1 MQSDPKMEFWVLT
14 MMVTIHFFTENFSRF
29 LKLDILKMS
38 IFEKLYDFLFKKNKI
53 LLDSTFLFRYIVPY
67 KITILS
73 IIKRSIYPILFVRCS
88 VPLVPWG
95 SEATHRDPFNRP
107 LHETHSVYNIV

>member
-1 MQSDPKMEFWVLT
+1 MQSDLKMENQVLT

-53 LLDSTFLFRYIVPY
+53 LTDSTFLVHYMVHC
-67 KITILS
+67 KITIFS
-73 IIKRSIYPILFVRCS
+73 IIY
-88 VPLVPWG
+88 
-95 SEATHRDPFNRP
+95 
-107 LHETHSVYNIV
+107 

>member
-1 MQSDPKMEFWVLT
+1 MQSDLKMENQVLT

-53 LLDSTFLFRYIVPY
+53 LTDSTFLVRYRVPY
-67 KITILS
+67 KIIIFS
-73 IIKRSIYPILFVRCS
+73 I
-88 VPLVPWG
+88 
-95 SEATHRDPFNRP
+95 
-107 LHETHSVYNIV
+107 VY

>member
-1 MQSDPKMEFWVLT
+1 MQSDLKMENQVLT

-53 LLDSTFLFRYIVPY
+53 LMTVPFY
-67 KITILS
+67 
-73 IIKRSIYPILFVRCS
+73 
-88 VPLVPWG
+88 
-95 SEATHRDPFNRP
+95 FNGFH
-107 LHETHSVYNIV
+107 L

>member
-1 MQSDPKMEFWVLT
+1 MQSDPKIDFQVLT

-53 LLDSTFLFRYIVPY
+53 LMTVPFRVIIKSLY
-67 KITILS
+67 KITIFS
-73 IIKRSIYPILFVRCS
+73 IIY
-88 VPLVPWG
+88 
-95 SEATHRDPFNRP
+95 
-107 LHETHSVYNIV
+107 